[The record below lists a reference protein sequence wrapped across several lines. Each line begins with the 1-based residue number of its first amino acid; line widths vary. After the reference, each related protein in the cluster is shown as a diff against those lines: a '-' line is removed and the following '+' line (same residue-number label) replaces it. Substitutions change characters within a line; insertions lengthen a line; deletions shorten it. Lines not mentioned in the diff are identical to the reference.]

1 MTDVKKDHLSI
12 VICGEVDSG
21 KSTTTG
27 HLLFALGGI
36 SDREMERL
44 KQTAKELGKDSF
56 AFAFYMDNNKEERE
70 RGITIQCNT
79 KEFFTD
85 SKHYTII
92 DAPGHRDFIKNMIG
106 GASQADCALLMI
118 PSNKGAFESAIQKA
132 DHSTGQQQGQT
143 RQHARLLYLLGVE
156 QIIVGVNKMD
166 DTSVQYSEARY
177 NEIKEEMTKM
187 LQSIGFKPK
196 KIPFIPLSGWTGE
209 NLTHPSTNMPWYKG
223 FECNINPKEVV
234 KGHTLV
240 DALDKLMLPPKR
252 NADGA
257 LRMSVSGIYS
267 IKGIGT
273 VVAGRIEQ
281 GTLRPNDIVGFTP
294 SNITGCKVFSI
305 EMHHKSYPQA
315 IPGDNIGINLK
326 GLDKD
331 NLPKTGD
338 VMYIVKENVLKP
350 VQRFRAMVFVQEH
363 PGQLK
368 KGFCPIVHIR
378 TAKTACKIVDIHWKM
393 SKKTANVK
401 VENPEFIEAYEQAE
415 LSFEPQLPF
424 YCEDFESSPGLG
436 RVAIMESN
444 SLVMLGKIMNVEY
457 KVDK

>member
-1 MTDVKKDHLSI
+1 
-12 VICGEVDSG
+12 
-21 KSTTTG
+21 
-27 HLLFALGGI
+27 
-36 SDREMERL
+36 
-44 KQTAKELGKDSF
+44 
-56 AFAFYMDNNKEERE
+56 
-70 RGITIQCNT
+70 
-79 KEFFTD
+79 
-85 SKHYTII
+85 
-92 DAPGHRDFIKNMIG
+92 
-106 GASQADCALLMI
+106 
-118 PSNKGAFESAIQKA
+118 
-132 DHSTGQQQGQT
+132 
-143 RQHARLLYLLGVE
+143 
-156 QIIVGVNKMD
+156 
-166 DTSVQYSEARY
+166 
-177 NEIKEEMTKM
+177 
-187 LQSIGFKPK
+187 
-196 KIPFIPLSGWTGE
+196 
-209 NLTHPSTNMPWYKG
+209 
-223 FECNINPKEVV
+223 
-234 KGHTLV
+234 
-240 DALDKLMLPPKR
+240 
-252 NADGA
+252 
-257 LRMSVSGIYS
+257 MSVSGIYS